1 MIAFSERVHVALDP
15 VDFRLGLDGLGLR
28 AQAVVGAAVFTDTF
42 VFFNRGRDRV
52 KILRYD
58 RFGFWL
64 CYQRL
69 ARGHYAR
76 TDRAQGKRPLR
87 PSSKVQL
94 NLLVSRHRCLM
105 GVAGE
110 ARAVERSWLV
120 AAAG

>member
-1 MIAFSERVHVALDP
+1 VIAFSECVHVALDP
-15 VDFRLGLDGLGLR
+15 VDFRLGLDGLSLR

-76 TDRAQGKRPLR
+76 TDRARVSLAELKLLLEGIDL
-87 PSSKVQL
+87 KV
-94 NLLVSRHRCLM
+94 
-105 GVAGE
+105 
-110 ARAVERSWLV
+110 ARLQPVV
-120 AAAG
+120 AARVA